1 MISANSK
8 QNMSFLPETFPP
20 QTCICNIQQSTSS
33 CQAGPYSL
41 SFSALQIDW
50 IFLYVLFYQQIFI
63 YHVIDFFQAVHRQV
77 PILIRT
83 IGSSPDLLGI
93 ISDPPGDCQDLLMQ
107 VQVVLLTSVC
117 LLWYFLFYWSESTWL
132 HAKEGLCFLRL
143 SSCIGCIFIT
153 YDIAPY
159 RFYKPSLMLQF
170 HPKNWLLP

>member
-1 MISANSK
+1 
-8 QNMSFLPETFPP
+8 MSFLPETFPP

-41 SFSALQIDW
+41 SFSALQIAW

-93 ISDPPGDCQDLLMQ
+93 ISDPPGDSRDLLMQ

-117 LLWYFLFYWSESTWL
+117 LLRFSLLLIRIHWL

-153 YDIAPY
+153 YNIAPC